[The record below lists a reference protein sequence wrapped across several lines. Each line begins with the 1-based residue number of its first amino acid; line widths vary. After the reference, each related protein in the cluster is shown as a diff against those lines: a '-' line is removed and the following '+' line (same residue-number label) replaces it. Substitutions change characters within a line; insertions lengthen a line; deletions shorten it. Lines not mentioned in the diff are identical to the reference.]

1 MIKCCLQLE
10 NLERLV
16 FVNKNWL
23 NDPIIDYKP
32 PSNLVDLI
40 EKKLDFEELEKF
52 EGYFKHD
59 ELLDI

>member
-1 MIKCCLQLE
+1 
-10 NLERLV
+10 
-16 FVNKNWL
+16 VNKNWL